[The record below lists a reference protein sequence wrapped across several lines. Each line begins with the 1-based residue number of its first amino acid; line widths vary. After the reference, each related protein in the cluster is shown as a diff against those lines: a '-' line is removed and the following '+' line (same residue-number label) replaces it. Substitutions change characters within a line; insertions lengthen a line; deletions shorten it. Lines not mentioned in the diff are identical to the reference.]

1 MFNEKALVAANR
13 AARKANNNKGGMDE
27 IDREAER
34 QGNARGFFSRNEVG
48 PQVMGR
54 RISKQN
60 RELDGS
66 RKTAD
71 NRAAKN
77 LVKDTLVRMNERM
90 VSKLSL
96 MQK

>member
-1 MFNEKALVAANR
+1 MFNEKALRDNQR
-13 AARKANNNKGGMDE
+13 AMRRQQKGGGMDE
-27 IDREAER
+27 LDLAAER
-34 QGNARGFFSRNEVG
+34 EGQSRRFFKTNEAG
-48 PQVMGR
+48 PENLGR

-60 RELDGS
+60 RALDGS

-96 MQK
+96 MQR